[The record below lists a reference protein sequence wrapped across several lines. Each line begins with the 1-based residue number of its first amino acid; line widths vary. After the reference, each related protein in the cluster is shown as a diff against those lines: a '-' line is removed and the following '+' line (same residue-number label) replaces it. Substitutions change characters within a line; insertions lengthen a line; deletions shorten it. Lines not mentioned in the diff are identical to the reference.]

1 MGIKTIIIVVVALA
15 VASGGA
21 FYVAN
26 KNDGQANQ
34 SGPSIGE
41 NSSIKDLLASGE
53 NIQCTYSFTDDDG
66 NENTGTTYIAD
77 ERLRGSFTLNN
88 AENGIQTSNML
99 RDTDYQYVWNDG
111 SNEGFKTKVEA
122 IDSEENQPAE
132 NTNEQEAIDQD
143 QKYDFDCSE
152 WSVDETVFEVPAN
165 VEFTDYSSRI
175 EQSRQLQE
183 GMESNQ
189 QDACKQLSGQ
199 AREACEDAI

>member
-15 VASGGA
+15 VAGGGA

-26 KNDGQANQ
+26 KNDGQTNR
-34 SGPSIGE
+34 SGQSIGE
-41 NSSIKDLLASGE
+41 NSSINDLLASGE
-53 NIQCTYSFTDDDG
+53 NIQCTYSFADEDG
-66 NENTGTTYIAD
+66 NENTGTTYVAG
-77 ERLRGSFTLNN
+77 ERMRGSFTFNSQT
-88 AENGIQTSNML
+88 EGVQTSNML
-99 RDTDYQYVWNDG
+99 QDNEYQYVWSDG

-122 IDSEENQPAE
+122 ADSEDSQPAE
-132 NTNEQEAIDQD
+132 NADDQQAIDQD

-165 VEFTDYSSRI
+165 VKFTDYSSQL

-183 GMESNQ
+183 GVEYNQ
-189 QDACKQLSGQ
+189 RAACEQLSGQ